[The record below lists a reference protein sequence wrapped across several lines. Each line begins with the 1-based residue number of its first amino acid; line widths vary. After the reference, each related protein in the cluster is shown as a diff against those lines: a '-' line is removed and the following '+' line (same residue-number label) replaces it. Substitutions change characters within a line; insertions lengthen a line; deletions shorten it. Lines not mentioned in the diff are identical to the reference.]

1 MLKSLSMLLLLLLLL
16 TPCLLLYAIASYCTG
31 RLWPP
36 CALLASMPLVESAL
50 TLRIWGQSRLGI
62 KGHYATGAAPWALR
76 ERRAAGAAWGG
87 GNAPGEA
94 AWVSAG
100 LKGAFKASLCER

>member
-1 MLKSLSMLLLLLLLL
+1 MGIRGGSVLVFRRPAFWIDAEVVLLLL

-50 TLRIWGQSRLGI
+50 TFGPQKISVMHRASPVFYHYGRLNLTLNSPTSLDTQSPAAQQRLIW
-62 KGHYATGAAPWALR
+62 
-76 ERRAAGAAWGG
+76 
-87 GNAPGEA
+87 
-94 AWVSAG
+94 
-100 LKGAFKASLCER
+100 